1 MDLQQAGPVGEGV
14 VTDHA
19 TRAWALQRDTVYRS
33 VAAGSLRRMII
44 NSVEGDGTFQVREVG
59 TGTVHDEPYIALDST
74 TGFAVDQY
82 VIVGEIMGRGTEVG
96 STRVILGRIGA
107 GSVGVIEDAKSQQD
121 SSTASTSSVTT
132 FANAIT
138 LALALPAGT
147 WTVTAD
153 GSVLLSH
160 NVNRGNWRVEIDGNA
175 STQHTLPMV
184 TEERFAA
191 THRRTGLAGNR
202 TININLQF
210 KSFDAGTISA
220 RNPLITVKAV
230 RTA

>member
-1 MDLQQAGPVGEGV
+1 M
-14 VTDHA
+14 TDHA

-96 STRVILGRIGA
+96 STRVILGRVGA
-107 GSVGVIEDAKSQQD
+107 GSVGVIEEANSQSGSD
-121 SSTASTSSVTT
+121 TPSTSSVTT
-132 FANAIT
+132 FANAMT
-138 LALALPAGT
+138 LPVALPAGT
-147 WTVTAD
+147 WSITASCD
-153 GSVLLSH
+153 LLLSH
-160 NVNRGNWRVEIDGNA
+160 NVNRGNWRVEIDGVG
-175 STQHTLPMV
+175 STQHTLSMV
-184 TEERFAA
+184 TEERFAVG
-191 THRRTGLAGNR
+191 HKRTGLAGNR
-202 TININLQF
+202 TINVNLQF

-220 RNPLITVKAV
+220 RNPRIEVKAV